1 MRRKII
7 LTVALFLCFNNAIL
21 SQVSLKGTIRNY
33 PFQSLNYYQCYTD
46 SLIFIDSVKTDDNGK
61 FIVASLKNIA
71 LYKFVM
77 PNNQGFYILND
88 GKDIEIKTVYLPSPF
103 DNWGTDS
110 LEVLKSEENK
120 LFYEFQKQ
128 QKFVTIANYILK
140 EIMRQ
145 YPLNDPFHKQ
155 IEAEYV
161 QRYKA
166 MEQLLKKVNK
176 KYQNSLSAKFIN
188 AYYQPLNPD
197 WKQIDQW
204 RDSIIAAH
212 YFDYFMPSE
221 RFYLNTNILPEKIE
235 IFIGMKTNKK
245 DDYGQPINDEML
257 YAKAAQQFVEQTK
270 VYKTADG
277 KMRPIGDDKGE
288 CFDFCL
294 QYLLKKFNK
303 EHKETAF
310 LYLCDQNLKAKEG
323 NCQTENKHFD
333 WAREKAGKLRNIA
346 IGSPAPDFN
355 TSDNMQLSGIQSDY
369 TLVLFW
375 ATWCPHCTQEVP
387 KIKKTVDDFNQ
398 KSSKK
403 IITVAVSLDS
413 DKELWQKFLKENNLA
428 SFINFSEFKGWQSE
442 VVKKYSVYATPTMF
456 LLDKDKKIIAKP
468 LTVEELTK
476 NLTTNSK

>member
-1 MRRKII
+1 MRNKII
-7 LTVALFLCFNNAIL
+7 LSVALFLCFNNVLL
-21 SQVSLKGTIRNY
+21 SQVSLKATISNY
-33 PFQSLNYYQCYTD
+33 PNQTISYYQCYTD
-46 SLIFIDSVKTDDNGK
+46 SLIFIDSIKTDPKGK
-61 FIVASLKNIA
+61 FIVSAFKKTA

-88 GKDIEIKTVYLPSPF
+88 GKETEIKTVYLPNISN
-103 DNWGTDS
+103 NWASDS
-110 LEVLKSEENK
+110 LEVVKSDENK
-120 LFYEFQKQ
+120 MFYAFQQQ
-128 QKFVTIANYILK
+128 QKLVTIANYVLK
-140 EIMRQ
+140 EIMRL
-145 YPLNDPFHKQ
+145 YPLQDPFHKQ

-166 MEQLLKKVNK
+166 MEQLFEKVNRK
-176 KYQNSLSAKFIN
+176 HPNSFSAKFIN
-188 AYYQPLNPD
+188 AYYQPLNPN
-197 WKQIDQW
+197 WKQPDQW
-204 RDSIIAAH
+204 RDSIIVAH
-212 YFDYFMPSE
+212 YFDYFNPTDS
-221 RFYLNTNILPEKIE
+221 FYLNTNILPEKIE
-235 IFIGMKTNKK
+235 IYLGLKTNKK

-257 YAKAAQQFVEQTK
+257 FAKAAQEFVEQTK
-270 VYKTADG
+270 VYKTAEGRVLKIEDNVG
-277 KMRPIGDDKGE
+277 G